1 MSRQL
6 AAAQASVAASS
17 GATAVSLR
25 RAVGTVFFDQPDEM
39 FGIDRF
45 HPSALGYRRTAEALL
60 PVVVAAV
67 ESRSAAPVTV

>member
-6 AAAQASVAASS
+6 AAAQAAIAEKS

-25 RAVGTVFFDQPDEM
+25 SAVGRVFFEQPDEM
-39 FGIDRF
+39 FGVDRF

-67 ESRSAAPVTV
+67 ESRSAVPARV

>member
-6 AAAQASVAASS
+6 AAAQAAVAERS

-25 RAVGTVFFDQPDEM
+25 SAVGAVFFDQPDEM
-39 FGIDRF
+39 FGVDRF

-60 PVVVAAV
+60 PVVVATV
-67 ESRSAAPVTV
+67 EGRRAGTDTV